1 MSPAPSDLVQGV
13 RDGDRR
19 SVARLL
25 SLIERDDPDADRCL
39 KELHA
44 DTGRAHVIGITGSP
58 GTGKSTLT
66 DKLIEHYRRA
76 GKTVGVIAV
85 DPSSPFSGGAILGD
99 RIRMQSRSN
108 DPDVFIRSMG
118 TRGALGGLST
128 YTSDAVKV
136 LDAAGKDVILVE
148 TVGVGQAEVDIIRMA
163 DTVLL
168 VLVPGYG
175 DDVQAVKAGV
185 MEIADV
191 FVINKSDLD
200 GADKVAGE
208 VEAMMM
214 LGHPDTDDF
223 WWQPIV
229 RTVAEKGQ
237 GVVEVSEQIAKHA
250 EWSQRSG
257 EWAARRKRR
266 LRTQVRDRL
275 ERTIADYAFDG
286 RGKPLERFN
295 DLFLQAD
302 DGDLSPHEVADRI
315 VDAFKEE

>member
-1 MSPAPSDLVQGV
+1 MDLVAGV
-13 RDGDRR
+13 KDGNRR
-19 SVARLL
+19 AIARLL
-25 SLIERDDPDADRCL
+25 TMVENGDKEAEAHL
-39 KELHA
+39 KELHSR
-44 DTGRAHVIGITGSP
+44 TGNAHVIGVTGSP

-136 LDAAGKDVILVE
+136 LDAAGKDVIIVE

-191 FVINKSDLD
+191 FIINKSDLD

-214 LGHPDTDDF
+214 LGHPDKDDF
-223 WWQPIV
+223 WWQPIC

-237 GVVEVSEQIAKHA
+237 GVQEVAEQVQKHL

-257 EWAARRKRR
+257 EWEQRRHRR
-266 LRTQVRDRL
+266 LRTQVRDLL
-275 ERTIADYAFDG
+275 EREVANYCFDPRG
-286 RGKPLERFN
+286 RPKERFASM
-295 DLFLQAD
+295 FD
-302 DGDLSPHEVADRI
+302 DAEDGSLSPHELAEQVLE
-315 VDAFKEE
+315 AFKAEE

>member
-1 MSPAPSDLVQGV
+1 MDLVAGV
-13 RDGDRR
+13 ADGNRR
-19 SVARLL
+19 AIARLL
-25 SLIERDDPDADRCL
+25 SLIERDDPEADRCL
-39 KELHA
+39 KELHPRM
-44 DTGRAHVIGITGSP
+44 GRAHVIGVTGSP

-99 RIRMQSRSN
+99 RIRMQSRTN

-136 LDAAGKDVILVE
+136 MDAAGKDVILVE

-185 MEIADV
+185 MEIADI

-200 GADKVAGE
+200 GSDKVAGE

-214 LGHPDTDDF
+214 LGHPDVEDF
-223 WWQPIV
+223 WWQPIC
-229 RTVAEKGQ
+229 RTIAEKGE
-237 GVVEVSEQIAKHA
+237 GVAEVAEQIAKHA
-250 EWSQRSG
+250 EWSHRSG
-257 EWAARRKRR
+257 EWDARRKRR
-266 LRTQVRDRL
+266 LRTQVRDLL
-275 ERTIADYAFDG
+275 ERAIADHAFDAKG
-286 RGKPLERFN
+286 RPR
-295 DLFLQAD
+295 DAYAQLFQQAD
-302 DGDLSPHEVADRI
+302 AGALSPHEVADAILERFQ
-315 VDAFKEE
+315 A

>member
-1 MSPAPSDLVQGV
+1 MDLVAGV
-13 RDGDRR
+13 KEGNRRAIARMLTMVENGDKG
-19 SVARLL
+19 AEPL
-25 SLIERDDPDADRCL
+25 L
-39 KELHA
+39 KELHYL
-44 DTGRAHVIGITGSP
+44 TGRAHIIGVTGSP

-76 GKTVGVIAV
+76 GLTVGVIAV

-99 RIRMQSRSN
+99 RIRMQSRKN
-108 DPDVFIRSMG
+108 DADVFIRSMG

-136 LDAAGKDVILVE
+136 MDAGGKDVILVE

-185 MEIADV
+185 MEIADI

-200 GADKVAGE
+200 GSDKVAGE

-214 LGHPDTDDF
+214 LGHPDADDF
-223 WWQPIV
+223 WWQPIC
-229 RTVAEKGQ
+229 RTIAEKGQ
-237 GVVEVSEQIAKHA
+237 GVIELTEHITKHA
-250 EWSQRSG
+250 EWSKRSG
-257 EWAARRKRR
+257 EWELRRKRR
-266 LRTQVRDRL
+266 LRTQVRDLL
-275 ERTIADYAFDG
+275 ERSVSEFAFTS
-286 RGKPLERFN
+286 RGAPKESFCPLFE
-295 DLFLQAD
+295 QAD
-302 DGDLSPHEVADRI
+302 EGKLSPHEVA
-315 VDAFKEE
+315 EELLLAYRTD

>member
-1 MSPAPSDLVQGV
+1 MDLVEGV
-13 RDGDRR
+13 RAGNRR
-19 SVARLL
+19 AIARLL
-25 SLIERDDPDADRCL
+25 TKVENGEPEAAECL
-39 KELHA
+39 KRLHG
-44 DTGRAHVIGITGSP
+44 DMGQAHVVGVTGSP

-136 LDAAGKDVILVE
+136 MDAAGKDVIIVE

-175 DDVQAVKAGV
+175 DDVQAVKAGI
-185 MEIADV
+185 MEIADI

-229 RTVAEKGQ
+229 RTVAEKGR
-237 GVVEVSEQIAKHA
+237 GVVEVAEQIARHE
-250 EWSQRSG
+250 EWSMRSG
-257 EWAARRKRR
+257 EWDRRR
-266 LRTQVRDRL
+266 LRRLHTQVRDLLSRSVA
-275 ERTIADYAFDG
+275 EVAFDG
-286 RGKPLERFN
+286 KGRPRERFAA
-295 DLFLQAD
+295 LFAQAEA
-302 DGDLSPHEVADRI
+302 GDLSPHEVAEQVLAVYR
-315 VDAFKEE
+315 AA

>member
-1 MSPAPSDLVQGV
+1 MDLVAGV
-13 RDGDRR
+13 KEGNRRAIARMLTMVENGDKD
-19 SVARLL
+19 AEPLL
-25 SLIERDDPDADRCL
+25 KD
-39 KELHA
+39 LHHL
-44 DTGRAHVIGITGSP
+44 TGRAHIIGVTGSP

-76 GKTVGVIAV
+76 GLTVGVIAV

-99 RIRMQSRSN
+99 RIRMQSRKN
-108 DPDVFIRSMG
+108 DADVFIRSMG

-136 LDAAGKDVILVE
+136 MDAAGKDVVLVE

-185 MEIADV
+185 MEIADI

-200 GADKVAGE
+200 GSDKVAGE

-214 LGHPDTDDF
+214 LGHPDADDF
-223 WWQPIV
+223 WWQPIC
-229 RTVAEKGQ
+229 RTIAEKGQ
-237 GVVEVSEQIAKHA
+237 GVIELTEHITKHA
-250 EWSQRSG
+250 EWSKRSG
-257 EWAARRKRR
+257 EWELRRKRR
-266 LRTQVRDRL
+266 LRTQVRDLL
-275 ERTIADYAFDG
+275 ERSVSEFAFTSRGAPKEAFESMFTNADA
-286 RGKPLERFN
+286 
-295 DLFLQAD
+295 
-302 DGDLSPHEVADRI
+302 GDLSPHEVAEQILAQYR
-315 VDAFKEE
+315 A

>member
-1 MSPAPSDLVQGV
+1 MDLVAGV
-13 RDGDRR
+13 RAGNRR
-19 SVARLL
+19 AIARLL
-25 SLIERDDPDADRCL
+25 TLVENDDPEADRCL
-39 KELHA
+39 KELH
-44 DTGRAHVIGITGSP
+44 DGLGKAHVIGVTGSP
-58 GTGKSTLT
+58 GTGKSTLA

-99 RIRMQSRSN
+99 RIRMQSRTN

-136 LDAAGKDVILVE
+136 LDAAGKDIILVE

-191 FVINKSDLD
+191 FVVNKSDLD

-214 LGHPDTDDF
+214 LGHPDKDDF
-223 WWQPIV
+223 WWQPIC

-237 GVVEVSEQIAKHA
+237 GVVEVADQVAKHA
-250 EWSQRSG
+250 EWSHRTG
-257 EWAARRKRR
+257 EWEARRRRR
-266 LRTQVRDRL
+266 LRTQVRDL
-275 ERTIADYAFDG
+275 IERDVAVFAFDG
-286 RGKPLERFN
+286 RGRPRERFM
-295 DLFLQAD
+295 DLFDQAEA
-302 DGDLSPHEVADRI
+302 GDLSPHEVADR
-315 VDAFKEE
+315 VLEAYRSKK